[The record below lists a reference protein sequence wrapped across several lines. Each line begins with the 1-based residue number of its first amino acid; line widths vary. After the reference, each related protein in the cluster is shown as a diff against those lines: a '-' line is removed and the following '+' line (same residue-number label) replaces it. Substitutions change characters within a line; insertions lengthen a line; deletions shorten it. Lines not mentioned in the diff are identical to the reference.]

1 MIGQVNDETNFP
13 NELLLTNGQVASL
26 CKAFATNLSVNV
38 KLTKTQLSTNSTND
52 VTPNLKSVFK
62 NPLTSRS
69 IVSNKT

>member
-38 KLTKTQLSTNSTND
+38 KLTKTQLLMLHQILNQY
-52 VTPNLKSVFK
+52 LK
-62 NPLTSRS
+62 
-69 IVSNKT
+69 IH